1 MNTTSDAWRP
11 NAWRPKEVMVPEF
24 WGSRGGMGGERGN
37 LADIGW
43 KHNLCRA
50 RDLRDLEQFY

>member
-1 MNTTSDAWRP
+1 MKTTMP
-11 NAWRPKEVMVPEF
+11 GGPKRCWCLSVGAPA
-24 WGSRGGMGGERGN
+24 GGGGG